1 MNEQLHNNKVGD
13 GGNKVGDG
21 GPVPPPFQQ
30 PAASPSKPKMSGKQ
44 KGCLWAVIVF
54 VVLVAVGALAYDED
68 SAPKPATPTSQVTT
82 TESTSPAN
90 DALQAP
96 ATASAILAM
105 DAPRTL
111 VNDFADI
118 LPDSTERRMED
129 SLRALSNTTS
139 NQITVLTVSDLEG
152 EDPTLF
158 AANVGDRWGVGQ
170 KKIDNGVVIVIKPKV
185 DSEKGQVAIAPGRG
199 LEGALPDVFC
209 HRIIDDEMIPILK
222 ENNDYSAA
230 LWAALH
236 VMMPVC
242 RGEYTYET
250 YSQKKDEED
259 SIGMWGWLCLAL
271 VFGPIIFLLVDI
283 IFLKER
289 FTKKWGI
296 TSGSNTSTP
305 GNDDDNYHY
314 SSSSNYDS
322 GSNWGGFGGGSFS
335 GGGASGSW

>member
-1 MNEQLHNNKVGD
+1 MNEQLHNNKVENGA
-13 GGNKVGDG
+13 
-21 GPVPPPFQQ
+21 PVPPPFKQ
-30 PAASPSKPKMSGKQ
+30 PAAPPSKPKMSGKQ

-68 SAPKPATPTSQVTT
+68 SAPKPATPTSQATA
-82 TESTSPAN
+82 TESASPAD
-90 DALQAP
+90 DAPQVP
-96 ATASAILAM
+96 STASAILAM

-170 KKIDNGVVIVIKPKV
+170 KKIDNGVVIVVKPKV
-185 DSEKGQVAIAPGRG
+185 NSEKGQVAIAPGRG

-222 ENNDYSAA
+222 ENNDYSEA

-242 RGEYTYET
+242 RGEYSYET
-250 YSQKKDEED
+250 YSKMKDEED

-296 TSGSNTSTP
+296 TSGSKTGTQ
-305 GNDDDNYHY
+305 GDDDDNYHY
-314 SSSSNYDS
+314 SSSSSYDS
-322 GSNWGGFGGGSFS
+322 GSDWGGFGGGSFS